1 MDYARSIVS
10 SEHRRQPDR
19 RRHPT
24 SFWSALRYRGRRQ
37 GFRRSGEAYRVYV
50 DRPSQDAVLLLSFV
64 LGASVLDAML
74 TLFFIQNGG
83 GEANP
88 FMSFVLTHGPTPFV
102 GIKMA
107 LTGLGAWF
115 LVAHQ
120 YFPMAYK
127 GLLMLAGGYMG
138 ILLVHACIL
147 LS

>member
-1 MDYARSIVS
+1 MDTPLGMVS
-10 SEHRRQPDR
+10 SERRGQSDR
-19 RRHPT
+19 RVHPT
-24 SFWSALRYRGRRQ
+24 TLWSALRYRGRRQ

-50 DRPSQDAVLLLSFV
+50 DCPSRDAVLLLSFV
-64 LGASVLDAML
+64 LGASGLDAIL
-74 TLFFIQNGG
+74 TLFFIQDGG

-88 FMSFVLTHGPTPFV
+88 FMSFVLTHGPTPFM

-120 YFPMAYK
+120 YFPAAYR
-127 GLLMLAGGYMG
+127 GLIVLAGGYLG
-138 ILLVHACIL
+138 ILLMHACIL